1 MIKPL
6 AIGILS
12 LVSLISLN
20 MNTAPVKA
28 QTVDTAATQEFAV
41 NTIPPQ
47 KLIKLARQGRFKTQG
62 IPSYSKLNSAI
73 RSGKVNAQTLV
84 SAAIKQNRLPKAAL
98 QDVGYLSAIKDHLQS
113 GGCGSL

>member
-1 MIKPL
+1 MKSFVSGTI
-6 AIGILS
+6 
-12 LVSLISLN
+12 SLISLVSFN
-20 MNTAPVKA
+20 ITSVNAR
-28 QTVDTAATQEFAV
+28 TVDSTQQPAG

-84 SAAIKQNRLPKAAL
+84 SAAIKQNRLPKNAL
-98 QDVGYLSAIKDHLQS
+98 QNVGYLSAIKDHLQS